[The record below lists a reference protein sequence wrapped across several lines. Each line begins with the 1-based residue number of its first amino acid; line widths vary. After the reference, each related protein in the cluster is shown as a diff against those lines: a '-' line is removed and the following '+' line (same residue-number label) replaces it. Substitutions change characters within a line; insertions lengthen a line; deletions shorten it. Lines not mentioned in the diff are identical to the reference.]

1 MNLKKILMSF
11 MTSNY
16 SVKKLRKKGA
26 IIGEDVELYSVTI
39 TSTDATCLEIGNHV
53 TLTGVK
59 ILTHD
64 ASTKRFLGNGINRI
78 GRVVIGNNV
87 FVGTQ
92 TLILPNVRIGNNVIV
107 GAGSVVTKDVPD
119 GMVYAGNPARKIC
132 TIEEFV
138 TKHRAKML
146 DKTIVYWNVDRLS
159 LDNKERKK
167 FNDEIDGK
175 IVYLGRK

>member
-1 MNLKKILMSF
+1 MILKRGACQGIVRYRLRQTQFHINNEVETISRGPIIVHDDVWIGINATIMSG
-11 MTSNY
+11 
-16 SVKKLRKKGA
+16 V
-26 IIGEDVELYSVTI
+26 
-39 TSTDATCLEIGNHV
+39 EIGQ
-53 TLTGVK
+53 G
-59 ILTHD
+59 
-64 ASTKRFLGNGINRI
+64 A
-78 GRVVIGNNV
+78 VVAA
-87 FVGTQ
+87 
-92 TLILPNVRIGNNVIV
+92 
-107 GAGSVVTKDVPD
+107 GAVVTKDVPD

>member
-64 ASTKRFLGNGINRI
+64 
-78 GRVVIGNNV
+78 V